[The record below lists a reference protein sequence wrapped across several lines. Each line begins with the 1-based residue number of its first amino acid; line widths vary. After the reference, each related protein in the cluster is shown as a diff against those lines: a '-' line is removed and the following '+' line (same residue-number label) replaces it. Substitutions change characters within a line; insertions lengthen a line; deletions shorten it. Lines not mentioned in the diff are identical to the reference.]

1 MDTKKETIFHHWKNF
16 LKNIREIF
24 TISWKEDKWKL
35 IGYFIGSTC
44 VALVPVFQS
53 YANKVLVNGVIEAVT
68 LQNLGHLWF
77 VVVILAIAYTTPG
90 VFYSFNHF
98 FERSIF
104 FTLNKVFD
112 LAVESKRSELDI
124 LQYEDSKFNNF
135 VNRVNEKGIWV
146 IGNMT
151 TTVFYDYQSIITI
164 LMSAAVV
171 GFYSPVIL
179 FLLIL
184 SSIPQLILNTKFAN
198 MQWYLWGDDVNA
210 EERRKYWAVKGT
222 LSSISD
228 ITEVKL
234 FNLKRNFIMRLSN
247 FIERIKEI
255 QNKNNR
261 KKLVWSLV
269 TNILGQSAVI
279 FGILYMIRDAI
290 EGTFSIGSIVLVAG
304 VMASFQNSL
313 AELFTSLGRNHEDR
327 KYLHD
332 LLVFLKIQPA
342 IVDGKQVIDFDK
354 APEISFNAIT
364 FSYPNSEKKIYDNFS
379 LTIKRGEKIAII
391 GLNGAGKTTLVK
403 LLCRFYDPTKGSVT
417 IGGINLK
424 DIKKRTWY
432 DHIGVLFQDF
442 AKYKFTTIGELISLG
457 DIHSLPNDGA
467 VQKAGKQADAES
479 FIKAFPKGY
488 EQQLGKEFTDGV
500 DPSGGQWQKLAIAR
514 LFYRN
519 PKIWILDEPT
529 AAVDADA
536 EAKIFSQ
543 LEKLPRNTTVIL
555 ISHRFSTVRT
565 ADRIVVIDAG
575 KVREQGTHE
584 ELMAMGG
591 EYARLFSLQAEGY
604 K

>member
-1 MDTKKETIFHHWKNF
+1 MDTKKETLFRHWKNF
-16 LKNIREIF
+16 LKNLKEIF
-24 TISWKEDKWKL
+24 AISWREDKWKL
-35 IGYFIGSTC
+35 IGYFFGSTC
-44 VALVPVFQS
+44 VAIVPIFQS

-68 LQNLGHLWF
+68 IQSLQHLWF
-77 VVVILAIAYTTPG
+77 VVFVLIVAYTTPG
-90 VFYSFNHF
+90 IFYSFNNF
-98 FERSIF
+98 FERSIY
-104 FTLNKVFD
+104 FTLNKIFD
-112 LAVESKRSELDI
+112 LAVASKRSELDI

-146 IGNMT
+146 IGNIT

-164 LMSAAVV
+164 VMSATVV

-184 SSIPQLILNTKFAN
+184 SSIPQLILNTKFAD
-198 MQWYLWGDDVNA
+198 MQWYIWGNDVNA
-210 EERRKYWAVKGT
+210 EERRKYWAIKDT
-222 LSSISD
+222 LTSVSD

-234 FNLKRNFIMRLSN
+234 FNLKNNFITRLSS
-247 FIERIKEI
+247 FIEKIKKI
-255 QNKNNR
+255 QNRNIR
-261 KKLVWSLV
+261 KQLIWSLI
-269 TNILGQSAVI
+269 TNILGQSAII

-290 EGTFSIGSIVLVAG
+290 AGTSSIGSIVLVAG

-313 AELFTSLGRNHEDR
+313 AGFFTSLGRSHEDR

-332 LLVFLKIQPA
+332 LFMFLKTQPV
-342 IVDGKQVIDFDK
+342 IIDGKQVINFDK
-354 APEISFNAIT
+354 APEISFNKIT
-364 FSYPNSEKKIYDNFS
+364 FFYPNTDKKIYDNFS

-403 LLCRFYDPTKGSVT
+403 LLCRFYDPTEGSVT
-417 IGGINLK
+417 IDGINLR
-424 DIKKRTWY
+424 DIKKRSWY

-442 AKYKFTTIGELISLG
+442 AKYKFTTIAELISLG
-457 DIHSLPNDGA
+457 DIHSLSND
-467 VQKAGKQADAES
+467 VSIQKAGRQADAES

-500 DPSGGQWQKLAIAR
+500 NPSGGQWQKLAIAR
-514 LFYRN
+514 LFYRD
-519 PKIWILDEPT
+519 PRIWILDEPT

-536 EAKIFSQ
+536 ESKIFSQ
-543 LEKLPRNTTVIL
+543 LEKLSKNTTVIL

-584 ELMAMGG
+584 ELMAMDG